1 MQTELSQLYVQTSE
15 QRSNKQQLNHDL
27 ITLREHKRQMEAE
40 LHDLE
45 TQIQNCEQRRGKLH
59 HSFGIK
65 TEKQN
70 VEAETFTSWT

>member
-1 MQTELSQLYVQTSE
+1 
-15 QRSNKQQLNHDL
+15 
-27 ITLREHKRQMEAE
+27 MEAE

-59 HSFGIK
+59 HSLRSIK

-70 VEAETFTSWT
+70 VEAEFNLPVELKQLQVQIAERQNQKGIRARFSGSQ